1 MLDEWFRKNPN
12 GDEGPSKWELLN
24 NKKKQLIIIIISL
37 GLLALIWPSSK
48 VENHKITEK
57 GSSIAVKEDDISRS
71 LAYELESILTKI
83 DGVGEVDVSLSL
95 SSAGTKSYLTN
106 TREEKR
112 DIKEADNKGM
122 KKNTLE
128 ENVTRDLAVSS
139 GTPLLIEEKRPEI
152 LGVLVVASGANNSEV
167 AEQLTSATATL
178 FNISPHKVTVMPRK
192 GGG

>member
-12 GDEGPSKWELLN
+12 GDEKPSKWELLN

-48 VENHKITEK
+48 VENNKTTGIC
-57 GSSIAVKEDDISRS
+57 SSIEVKEGNISKS
-71 LAYELESILTKI
+71 MAQELESILTKI
-83 DGVGEVDVSLSL
+83 DGVGAVDVSLSL
-95 SSAGTKSYLTN
+95 SSDGTKSYLTN

-128 ENVTRDLAVSS
+128 ENLTRDLAVSS

-152 LGVLVVASGANNSEV
+152 LGVLVVANGANNSEV
-167 AEQLTSATATL
+167 AEQLISATATL